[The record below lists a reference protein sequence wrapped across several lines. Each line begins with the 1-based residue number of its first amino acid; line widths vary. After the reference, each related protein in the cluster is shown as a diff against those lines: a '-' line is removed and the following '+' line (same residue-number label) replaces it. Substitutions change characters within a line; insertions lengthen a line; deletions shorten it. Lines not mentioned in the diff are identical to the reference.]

1 MPLAKS
7 APDVFVEAKAIT
19 HSEPT
24 SSLKVEKFIHP
35 EVLRYFDL
43 QPATASMDKLQ
54 TINDWAF
61 EGAANT
67 AHAIQRINQLQ
78 SKIGASTMGEA
89 ALSKLS
95 NYVRM
100 NRAVNYTQ
108 QQLNKELDSFTSR
121 RKELEVQMD
130 ETQTSKVA
138 ELEKKL
144 SQAKADHKRAIKNW
158 QLQGNMQTKN
168 IKDRYAKEINELST
182 LRKVY
187 GGKK

>member
-7 APDVFVEAKAIT
+7 ADVFTEAPKSAPVEMSVPGKGAKF
-19 HSEPT
+19 
-24 SSLKVEKFIHP
+24 VHP

-67 AHAIQRINQLQ
+67 AHAIQKINQLQ

-108 QQLNKELDSFTSR
+108 QQLSKELDSFTSR
-121 RKELEVQMD
+121 RKELEVQID
-130 ETQTSKVA
+130 QTQSSKVA

-144 SQAKADHKRAIKNW
+144 SQARLDHKRAMRNW